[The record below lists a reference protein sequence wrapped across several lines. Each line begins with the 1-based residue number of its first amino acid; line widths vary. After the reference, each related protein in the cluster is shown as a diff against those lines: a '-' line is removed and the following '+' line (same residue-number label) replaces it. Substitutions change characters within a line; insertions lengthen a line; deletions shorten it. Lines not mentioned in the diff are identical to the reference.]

1 MGFGRLLG
9 MAIKAAPKIGKAF
22 GQISD
27 GAKKFGT
34 IIEGGRKFGS
44 LINSTTGGKLGASAF
59 GKDIAALTDKAEAIT
74 AKVGSTASQGQ
85 NFVGNIS
92 SAVKNNYKTAD
103 RKTEGYV

>member
-34 IIEGGRKFGS
+34 IIDGGRKFGS
-44 LINSTTGGKLGASAF
+44 LINATTGGKLGATSF
-59 GKDIAALTDKAEAIT
+59 GKDIAKLTDKAEAIT
-74 AKVGSTASQGQ
+74 SKVGSSASQGQ